1 MKFKSM
7 LPKEPYK
14 KILVIAAYVLI
25 GAALAFVFVKY
36 LASVLLP
43 FIIAYVLAVL
53 LHPLVNLVCK
63 KTKIPRVITVIFTV
77 VITVGVVGAL
87 LYLVVHR
94 VYNEI
99 TSLYQTVSNILTEM
113 KNNPDYAVEIID
125 TINGYVPFVDFREQL
140 MEIWE
145 NIDIY
150 VTSFATTLVTDLN
163 GVIIPA
169 INAIMNTVPPVLVGT
184 IITIVA
190 FYYFLAQYH
199 RINNAVVSVFPKVV
213 GEHLVAIKRQLVNA
227 VFMFIKAYG
236 VIMMITFMEA
246 FVGFTI
252 LGIKYAFLMA
262 VLTAIVDIMPI
273 LGTGAV
279 VIPWGIFEIIR
290 GNYFVGIGL
299 LVLYAII
306 TVVRQFLE
314 PKIVGKSVGLHPLLA
329 LVSMYVGLKLLG
341 VVGLFGFPIALVI
354 YNRLSNEGF
363 FKFKS
368 QASAPAPAPP
378 QETVNTDK

>member
-1 MKFKSM
+1 M
-7 LPKEPYK
+7 LPKEPWK
-14 KILVIAAYVLI
+14 KTLVIAAYVLM

-36 LASVLLP
+36 LAWALMP
-43 FIIAYVLAVL
+43 FIVAYVLAVL
-53 LHPLVNLVCK
+53 LHPLVDLVCK

-77 VITVGVVGAL
+77 FVTVGVVGAL
-87 LYLVVHR
+87 LYLTVHR

-113 KNNPDYAVEIID
+113 KNNPDYAQEIIA
-125 TINGYVPFVDFREQL
+125 TINDYVPFVDLTEQL
-140 MEIWE
+140 TEIWE
-145 NIDIY
+145 NIDAY

-163 GVIIPA
+163 GIIIPA
-169 INAIMNTVPPVLVGT
+169 INAIMNTVPPVLVGS
-184 IITIVA
+184 IITVVA

-236 VIMMITFMEA
+236 VIMMITFMEV
-246 FVGFTI
+246 FVGLTV
-252 LGIKYAFLMA
+252 LGVKYAFLMA
-262 VLTAIVDIMPI
+262 VLTAVVDIMPI

-279 VIPWGIFEIIR
+279 MIPWGVIEIIR
-290 GNYFVGIGL
+290 GNYFIGIGL

-329 LVSMYVGLKLLG
+329 LVSMYVGLKLFG
-341 VVGLFGFPIALVI
+341 VAGLFGFPIALVI
-354 YNRLSNEGF
+354 YNRLSKEGF
-363 FKFKS
+363 FKFKA
-368 QASAPAPAPP
+368 QPSAPAQADE
-378 QETVNTDK
+378 QQLKSDNQ

>member
-1 MKFKSM
+1 M

-14 KILVIAAYVLI
+14 KILVAAAYVLI
-25 GAALAFVFVKY
+25 GAAIAFVFVKY
-36 LASVLLP
+36 LAGVLLP

-63 KTKIPRVITVIFTV
+63 KTKIPRVITVILTV
-77 VITVGVVGAL
+77 VVTVGVVGVL

-145 NIDIY
+145 NIDVY
-150 VTSFATTLVTDLN
+150 VTTFATTLVTDLN
-163 GVIIPA
+163 GIIIPA

-213 GEHLVAIKRQLVNA
+213 GEHLVAIKRQLVSA

-246 FVGFTI
+246 FVGFTV
-252 LGIKYAFLMA
+252 LGVEYAFLMA
-262 VLTAIVDIMPI
+262 VLTAVVDIMPI

-279 VIPWGIFEIIR
+279 VIPWGVFEIIR
-290 GNYFVGIGL
+290 GNYFIGIGL

-329 LVSMYVGLKLLG
+329 LVSMYVGLKLFG

-354 YNRLSNEGF
+354 YNRLREEGF
-363 FKFKS
+363 FKFKPHPS
-368 QASAPAPAPP
+368 EPA

>member
-1 MKFKSM
+1 M
-7 LPKEPYK
+7 LPKEPWK
-14 KILVIAAYVLI
+14 KTLVIAAYVLM

-36 LASVLLP
+36 LAWALMP
-43 FIIAYVLAVL
+43 FIIGYVLAVL

-63 KTKIPRVITVIFTV
+63 KTKIPRILTVICTV
-77 VITVGVVGAL
+77 IITVGVVGVL
-87 LYLVVHR
+87 LYLIVHR

-99 TSLYQTVSNILTEM
+99 TSLYQNVSAILTEM

-125 TINGYVPFVDFREQL
+125 TINGYIPFVDFREQL

-150 VTSFATTLVTDLN
+150 VTSFATALVTDLN
-163 GVIIPA
+163 GVVIPA

-190 FYYFLAQYH
+190 FYYFLSQYH
-199 RINNAVVSVFPKVV
+199 SINNAVISVFPKVV
-213 GEHLVAIKRQLVNA
+213 GEHLVAIKRQLVSA
-227 VFMFIKAYG
+227 VWRFIKAYG

-246 FVGFTI
+246 FVGYTV

-262 VLTAIVDIMPI
+262 VFTAVVDIMPI

-279 VIPWGIFEIIR
+279 VIPWGVFEIIR

-329 LVSMYVGLKLLG
+329 LVSMYVGLKLFG
-341 VVGLFGFPIALVI
+341 VAGLFGFPIALVI
-354 YNRLSNEGF
+354 YNRLNKEGF
-363 FKFKS
+363 FKFKAHS
-368 QASAPAPAPP
+368 PAPA
-378 QETVNTDK
+378 QELSETENTDK

>member
-1 MKFKSM
+1 M

-14 KILVIAAYVLI
+14 KILVIAAYVLM

-36 LASVLLP
+36 LAGVLTP

-53 LHPLVNLVCK
+53 LHPFVEFVCR

-77 VITVGVVGAL
+77 FVTVGVVGAL
-87 LYLVVHR
+87 LYLTVHR

-113 KNNPDYAVEIID
+113 KNNPDYAQEIIA
-125 TINGYVPFVDFREQL
+125 TINDYVPFVDLTEQL
-140 MEIWE
+140 TEIWE
-145 NIDIY
+145 NIDVY

-163 GVIIPA
+163 GIIIPA
-169 INAIMNTVPPVLVGT
+169 INAIMNTVPPVLVGS
-184 IITIVA
+184 IITVVA

-236 VIMMITFMEA
+236 VIMMITFMET
-246 FVGFTI
+246 FVGLTV
-252 LGIKYAFLMA
+252 LGVKYAFLMA
-262 VLTAIVDIMPI
+262 VLTAVVDIMPI

-279 VIPWGIFEIIR
+279 MIPWGVLEIIR
-290 GNYFVGIGL
+290 GNYFLGIGL

-329 LVSMYVGLKLLG
+329 LVSMYVGLKLFG
-341 VVGLFGFPIALVI
+341 VLGLFGFPIALVI
-354 YNRLSNEGF
+354 YTRLRNEGF
-363 FKFKS
+363 FKFKE
-368 QASAPAPAPP
+368 ASPAPAEKA
-378 QETVNTDK
+378 QTTENTDNQ

>member
-1 MKFKSM
+1 M

-14 KILVIAAYVLI
+14 KILVAAAYVLI

-36 LASVLLP
+36 LAGVLLP

-63 KTKIPRVITVIFTV
+63 KTKIPRIITVILTV
-77 VITVGVVGAL
+77 VVTVGVVGVL

-145 NIDIY
+145 NIDVY
-150 VTSFATTLVTDLN
+150 VTTFATTLVTDLN
-163 GVIIPA
+163 GIIIPA

-213 GEHLVAIKRQLVNA
+213 GEHLVAIKRQLVSA

-252 LGIKYAFLMA
+252 LGVEYAFLMA
-262 VLTAIVDIMPI
+262 VLTAVVDIMPI

-279 VIPWGIFEIIR
+279 VIPWGVFEIIR
-290 GNYFVGIGL
+290 GNYFIGIGL

-354 YNRLSNEGF
+354 YNRLREEGF
-363 FKFKS
+363 FKFKPHPS
-368 QASAPAPAPP
+368 EPA
-378 QETVNTDK
+378 QETANTDK

>member
-1 MKFKSM
+1 M

-36 LASVLLP
+36 LAWALMP

-53 LHPLVNLVCK
+53 LHPLVDLVCK

-77 VITVGVVGAL
+77 FVTVGVVGVL
-87 LYLVVHR
+87 LYLAVHR

-113 KNNPDYAVEIID
+113 KNNPDYAQEIIA
-125 TINGYVPFVDFREQL
+125 TINDYVPFVDLTEQL
-140 MEIWE
+140 TEIWE
-145 NIDIY
+145 NIDAY

-163 GVIIPA
+163 GIIIPA
-169 INAIMNTVPPVLVGT
+169 INAIMNTVPPVLVGS
-184 IITIVA
+184 IITVVA

-236 VIMMITFMEA
+236 VIMMITFMEV
-246 FVGFTI
+246 FVGLTV
-252 LGIKYAFLMA
+252 LGVKYAFLMA
-262 VLTAIVDIMPI
+262 VLTAVVDIMPI
-273 LGTGAV
+273 LGTGGIM
-279 VIPWGIFEIIR
+279 IPWA
-290 GNYFVGIGL
+290 VTS
-299 LVLYAII
+299 LVLGYTKLGIELFII
-306 TVVRQFLE
+306 YGIVTVIRNYVE
-314 PKIVGKSVGLHPLLA
+314 PKIVGAQLELHPIIT
-329 LVSMYVGLKLLG
+329 LVSMFIGLRLFG
-341 VVGLFGFPIALVI
+341 FWGLFGTPVAISFFWK
-354 YNRLSNEGF
+354 NRKKPEVT
-363 FKFKS
+363 
-368 QASAPAPAPP
+368 
-378 QETVNTDK
+378 E

>member
-1 MKFKSM
+1 M

-14 KILVIAAYVLI
+14 KILVAAAYVLI

-36 LASVLLP
+36 LAGVLLP

-63 KTKIPRVITVIFTV
+63 KTKIPRVITVILTV
-77 VITVGVVGAL
+77 VVTVGVVGVL

-145 NIDIY
+145 NIDVY
-150 VTSFATTLVTDLN
+150 VTTFATTLVTDLN
-163 GVIIPA
+163 GIIIPA

-213 GEHLVAIKRQLVNA
+213 GEHLVAIKRQLVSA

-246 FVGFTI
+246 FVGFTV
-252 LGIKYAFLMA
+252 LGVEYAFLMA
-262 VLTAIVDIMPI
+262 VLTAVVDIMPI

-279 VIPWGIFEIIR
+279 VIPWGVFEIIR
-290 GNYFVGIGL
+290 GNYFIGIGL

-354 YNRLSNEGF
+354 YNRLREEGF
-363 FKFKS
+363 FKFKPHPS
-368 QASAPAPAPP
+368 EPA
-378 QETVNTDK
+378 QETANTDK

>member
-1 MKFKSM
+1 M
-7 LPKEPYK
+7 LPKEPWK
-14 KILVIAAYVLI
+14 KTLVIAAYVLM

-36 LASVLLP
+36 LAWALMP
-43 FIIAYVLAVL
+43 FIVAYVLAVL
-53 LHPLVNLVCK
+53 LHPLVDLVCK

-77 VITVGVVGAL
+77 FVTVGVVGVL
-87 LYLVVHR
+87 LYLAVHR

-113 KNNPDYAVEIID
+113 KNNPDYAQEIIA
-125 TINGYVPFVDFREQL
+125 TINDYVPFVDLTEQL
-140 MEIWE
+140 TEIWE
-145 NIDIY
+145 NIDVY

-163 GVIIPA
+163 GIIIPA
-169 INAIMNTVPPVLVGT
+169 INAIMNTVPPVLVGS
-184 IITIVA
+184 IITVVA

-213 GEHLVAIKRQLVNA
+213 GEHLVAIKRQLVSA

-236 VIMMITFMEA
+236 VIMMITFMEV
-246 FVGFTI
+246 FVGLTV
-252 LGIKYAFLMA
+252 LGVKYAFLMA
-262 VLTAIVDIMPI
+262 VLTAVVDIMPI

-279 VIPWGIFEIIR
+279 MIPWGVIEIIR
-290 GNYFVGIGL
+290 GNYFIGIGL

-329 LVSMYVGLKLLG
+329 LVSMYVGLKLFG
-341 VVGLFGFPIALVI
+341 VAGLFGFPIALVI
-354 YNRLSNEGF
+354 YNRLRNEGF
-363 FKFKS
+363 FKFKE
-368 QASAPAPAPP
+368 ASPVPTEKA
-378 QETVNTDK
+378 QTTENTDNQ

>member
-1 MKFKSM
+1 M
-7 LPKEPYK
+7 LPKEPWK
-14 KILVIAAYVLI
+14 KTLVIAAYVLM

-36 LASVLLP
+36 LAWALMP
-43 FIIAYVLAVL
+43 FIIGYVLAVL

-63 KTKIPRVITVIFTV
+63 KTKIPRILTVICTV
-77 VITVGVVGAL
+77 IITVGVVGML
-87 LYLVVHR
+87 LYLIVHR

-99 TSLYQTVSNILTEM
+99 TSLYQNVSAILTEM
-113 KNNPDYAVEIID
+113 KNNPDYAIEIID
-125 TINGYVPFVDFREQL
+125 TINGYIPFADFREQL
-140 MEIWE
+140 MEMWE

-163 GVIIPA
+163 GVVIPA

-199 RINNAVVSVFPKVV
+199 SINNAVISVFPKVV
-213 GEHLVAIKRQLVNA
+213 GEHLVAIKRQLVSA
-227 VFMFIKAYG
+227 VWRFIKAYG

-246 FVGFTI
+246 FVGYTV

-262 VLTAIVDIMPI
+262 VFTAVVDIMPI

-279 VIPWGIFEIIR
+279 VIPWGVFEIIR

-329 LVSMYVGLKLLG
+329 LVSMYVGLELFG
-341 VVGLFGFPIALVI
+341 VAGLFGFPIALVI
-354 YNRLSNEGF
+354 YNRLSKEGF
-363 FKFKS
+363 FKFKAHS
-368 QASAPAPAPP
+368 PAPA
-378 QETVNTDK
+378 QELSETENTDK

>member
-1 MKFKSM
+1 M

-14 KILVIAAYVLI
+14 KILVAAAYVLI

-36 LASVLLP
+36 LAGVLLP

-63 KTKIPRVITVIFTV
+63 KTKIPRVITVILTV
-77 VITVGVVGAL
+77 VVTVGVVGVL

-145 NIDIY
+145 NIDVY
-150 VTSFATTLVTDLN
+150 VTTFATTLVTDLN
-163 GVIIPA
+163 GIIIPA

-213 GEHLVAIKRQLVNA
+213 GEHLVAIKRQLVSA

-246 FVGFTI
+246 FVGFTV
-252 LGIKYAFLMA
+252 LGVEYAFLMA
-262 VLTAIVDIMPI
+262 VLTAVVDIMPI

-279 VIPWGIFEIIR
+279 VIPWGVFEIIR
-290 GNYFVGIGL
+290 GNYFIGIGL

-329 LVSMYVGLKLLG
+329 LVSMYVGLKLFG
-341 VVGLFGFPIALVI
+341 VAGLFGFPIALVI
-354 YNRLSNEGF
+354 YSRLREEGF
-363 FKFKS
+363 FKFKPHPS
-368 QASAPAPAPP
+368 EPA
-378 QETVNTDK
+378 QETANTDK

>member
-1 MKFKSM
+1 V
-7 LPKEPYK
+7 LPKEPWK
-14 KILVIAAYVLI
+14 KTLVIAAYVLM

-36 LASVLLP
+36 LAWALMP
-43 FIIAYVLAVL
+43 FIVAYVLAVL
-53 LHPLVNLVCK
+53 LHPFVEFVCR

-77 VITVGVVGAL
+77 FVTVGVVGAL
-87 LYLVVHR
+87 LYLTVHR

-113 KNNPDYAVEIID
+113 KNNPDYAQEIIAA
-125 TINGYVPFVDFREQL
+125 INDYVPFVDLTEQL
-140 MEIWE
+140 TEIWE
-145 NIDIY
+145 NIDVY

-163 GVIIPA
+163 GIIIPA
-169 INAIMNTVPPVLVGT
+169 INAIMNTVPPVLVGS
-184 IITIVA
+184 IITVVA

-236 VIMMITFMEA
+236 VIMMITFMEV
-246 FVGFTI
+246 FVGLTV
-252 LGIKYAFLMA
+252 LGVKYAFLMA
-262 VLTAIVDIMPI
+262 VLTAVVDIMPI

-279 VIPWGIFEIIR
+279 MIPWGVIEIIR
-290 GNYFVGIGL
+290 GNYFIGIGL

-329 LVSMYVGLKLLG
+329 LVSMYVGLKLFG
-341 VVGLFGFPIALVI
+341 VAGLFGFPIALVI
-354 YNRLSNEGF
+354 YNRLSKEGF
-363 FKFKS
+363 FKFKA
-368 QASAPAPAPP
+368 QPSAPAQADE
-378 QETVNTDK
+378 QQLKSDNQ

>member
-1 MKFKSM
+1 M
-7 LPKEPYK
+7 LPKEPWK
-14 KILVIAAYVLI
+14 KTLVIAAYVLM

-36 LASVLLP
+36 LAWALMP
-43 FIIAYVLAVL
+43 FIVAYVLAVL
-53 LHPLVNLVCK
+53 LHPLVDLVCK

-77 VITVGVVGAL
+77 FVTVGVVGAL
-87 LYLVVHR
+87 LYLTVHR

-113 KNNPDYAVEIID
+113 KNNPDYAQEIIAA
-125 TINGYVPFVDFREQL
+125 INDYVPFVDLTEQL
-140 MEIWE
+140 TEIWE
-145 NIDIY
+145 NIDAY

-163 GVIIPA
+163 GIIIPA
-169 INAIMNTVPPVLVGT
+169 INAIMNTVPPVLVGS
-184 IITIVA
+184 IITVVA

-236 VIMMITFMEA
+236 VIMMITFMEV
-246 FVGFTI
+246 FVGLTV
-252 LGIKYAFLMA
+252 LGVKYAFLMA
-262 VLTAIVDIMPI
+262 VLTAVVDIMPI

-279 VIPWGIFEIIR
+279 MIPWGVFEIIR
-290 GNYFVGIGL
+290 GNYFIGIGL

-329 LVSMYVGLKLLG
+329 LVSMYVGLKLFG
-341 VVGLFGFPIALVI
+341 VAGLFGFPIALVI
-354 YNRLSNEGF
+354 YNRLSKEGF

-368 QASAPAPAPP
+368 QAPVPAGEA
-378 QETVNTDK
+378 QNSLNTDNR

>member
-1 MKFKSM
+1 M

-14 KILVIAAYVLI
+14 KILVAAAYVLI
-25 GAALAFVFVKY
+25 GAAIAFVFVKY
-36 LASVLLP
+36 LAGVLLP

-63 KTKIPRVITVIFTV
+63 KTKIPRVITVILTV
-77 VITVGVVGAL
+77 VVTVGVVGVL

-145 NIDIY
+145 NIDVY
-150 VTSFATTLVTDLN
+150 VTTFATTLVTDLN
-163 GVIIPA
+163 GIIIPA

-213 GEHLVAIKRQLVNA
+213 GEHLVAIKRQLVSA

-252 LGIKYAFLMA
+252 LGVEYAFLMA
-262 VLTAIVDIMPI
+262 VLTAVVDIMPI

-279 VIPWGIFEIIR
+279 VIPWGVFEIIR
-290 GNYFVGIGL
+290 GNYFIGIGL

-354 YNRLSNEGF
+354 YNRLREEGF
-363 FKFKS
+363 FKFKPHPS
-368 QASAPAPAPP
+368 EPA
-378 QETVNTDK
+378 QETANTDK